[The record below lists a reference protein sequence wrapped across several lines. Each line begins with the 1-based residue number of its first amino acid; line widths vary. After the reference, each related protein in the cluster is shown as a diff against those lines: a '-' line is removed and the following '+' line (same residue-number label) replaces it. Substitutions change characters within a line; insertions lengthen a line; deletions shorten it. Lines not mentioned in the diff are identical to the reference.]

1 MGKGID
7 KRQAISVCEKLT
19 GERPD
24 DVTFPG
30 GRTRESVRLH
40 FGDNSRILTRRP
52 DSDKARREARILRA
66 LHENGAPVP
75 EIYAF
80 DGLWMVQE
88 DLGNR
93 RLSFQLNGEDR
104 DERARAMEA
113 AVVGLADC
121 HDAARAAEPLK
132 SAHLLGFKRDW
143 IEKLIQNPR
152 QIGKRIGVSAPR
164 LDMDELVPFLRVRT
178 ASVVKWDSRP
188 GNAAIQDDGTCAWF
202 DWEHC
207 GRRNPPDDLA
217 WLLGDEFMP
226 DEPEYEAQIL
236 TSHVGRFSKGFD
248 SVEETLLY
256 LLAFG
261 VFHMTVRLEMI
272 VRRRIRDGE
281 WWDFDY
287 CIKGDKIG
295 VAPVCLERL
304 CRRGAR
310 WALAN
315 EATRP
320 LSGWF
325 ANVLGHIQE
334 LDHEAAAAE

>member
-1 MGKGID
+1 MGKGIE
-7 KRQAISVCEKLT
+7 KKQALEVCEKLT

-24 DVTFPG
+24 EISYPG
-30 GRTRESVRLH
+30 GRSRESVRLH
-40 FGDNSRILTRRP
+40 FAEHTRILTRRP

-66 LHENGAPVP
+66 LHENGGPVP

-93 RLSFQLNGEDR
+93 CLSFLLNGKDPA
-104 DERARAMEA
+104 EREQAMES
-113 AVVGLADC
+113 AVVGLANC

-132 SAHLLGFKRDW
+132 SAHLLGFRRDW
-143 IEKLIQNPR
+143 IEKLIGNPR
-152 QIGKRIGVSAPR
+152 QIGKRIGIDAPK
-164 LDMDELVPFLRVRT
+164 LDKEILVPFLRVRT

-188 GNAAIQDDGTCAWF
+188 GNAAIRDDGSCAWF

-217 WLLGDEFMP
+217 WLIGDEFMP
-226 DEPEYEAQIL
+226 DEPDIEARVLKDHI
-236 TSHVGRFSKGFD
+236 GRFTKGFD

-261 VFHMTVRLEMI
+261 VFHMTVRLELI
-272 VRRRIRDGE
+272 VYRRLRDGE
-281 WWDFDY
+281 WWEFDY

-295 VAPVCLERL
+295 VVDVCAKRL
-304 CRRGAR
+304 CSRGAR
-310 WALAN
+310 WAMAN
-315 EATRP
+315 PATAP
-320 LSGWF
+320 LHDWF
-325 ANVLGHIQE
+325 RNVAAFIEE
-334 LDHEAAAAE
+334 LDADADAAE